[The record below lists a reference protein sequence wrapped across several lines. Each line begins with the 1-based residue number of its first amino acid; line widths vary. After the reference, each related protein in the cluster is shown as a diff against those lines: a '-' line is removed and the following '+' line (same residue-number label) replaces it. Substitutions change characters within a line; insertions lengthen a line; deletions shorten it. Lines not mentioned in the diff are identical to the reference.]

1 MTPSHEQRIVEAMLR
16 HSEAL
21 DRGDGDAAAE
31 ALSEAL
37 MAVNALRDQRR
48 DLREMG
54 LGHSSAER
62 ELHQLK
68 VKVNEALFELD
79 GVAVPARPRAL
90 IEQLFQHALAHAERA
105 VRMAREEGR

>member
-21 DRGDGDAAAE
+21 DHGDGDAAAE

-37 MAVNALRDQRR
+37 MAVNALR
-48 DLREMG
+48 
-54 LGHSSAER
+54 SSAER

-79 GVAVPARPRAL
+79 GVSVPARPRAL

>member
-1 MTPSHEQRIVEAMLR
+1 VTPSHEQRIVEAVLR

-21 DRGDGDAAAE
+21 DRGDDNAAAE
-31 ALSEAL
+31 ALCEAL
-37 MAVNALRDQRR
+37 TAAQHLRMQRHQQ
-48 DLREMG
+48 REMG

-79 GVAVPARPRAL
+79 GVSVPARPRAL

>member
-1 MTPSHEQRIVEAMLR
+1 MTPSHEQRIVDAMLR

-21 DRGDGDAAAE
+21 ERSDDNAAAE
-31 ALSEAL
+31 ALVDALTEAKL
-37 MAVNALRDQRR
+37 LRGQRR
-48 DLREMG
+48 DLRELG

-79 GVAVPARPRAL
+79 GISVPARPRAL

>member
-16 HSEAL
+16 CGEAL
-21 DRGDGDAAAE
+21 DQGNADEAGE
-31 ALSEAL
+31 ALDEARTAARL
-37 MAVNALRDQRR
+37 LHTQRR
-48 DLREMG
+48 ELRELG

-79 GVAVPARPRAL
+79 GVSVPARPRAL